1 MMEIKKYS
9 EPTMEITEFDIYDVI
24 TVSNDEGSSSTS
36 STLEKDDEEGFVE
49 GWV

>member
-9 EPTMEITEFDIYDVI
+9 DPTMEITEFDIYDII
-24 TVSNDEGSSSTS
+24 TKSNEEGAGTTS
-36 STLEKDDEEGFVE
+36 KPMEKDDEEGFID